1 MLEAKPIEAGTK
13 APLFRLPN
21 QDGNLIDLKILLKE
35 YDYILLYFYPRAMTP
50 GCTTQ
55 ACELENSKKIYL
67 RKKIKVLGISPD
79 KPESLLKFAVKEGLS
94 FDLLSDVDHAVANA
108 YGVWGKKTFMG
119 QTKEGLHRVSFLIS
133 PNGTILHT
141 LKKVHTKTHHQDVL
155 ELID

>member
-55 ACELENSKKIYL
+55 ACELENSKKFTYA
-67 RKKIKVLGISPD
+67 RK
-79 KPESLLKFAVKEGLS
+79 
-94 FDLLSDVDHAVANA
+94 
-108 YGVWGKKTFMG
+108 
-119 QTKEGLHRVSFLIS
+119 
-133 PNGTILHT
+133 
-141 LKKVHTKTHHQDVL
+141 
-155 ELID
+155 